1 MEQQQQQAEAALQ
14 QSAQLQQE
22 KLAHDDYQAELDR
35 INKKEIALI
44 AAESKGGLPDIDENT
59 VPDVLE
65 MSKISND
72 QTKDA
77 RDYEIKMADIQS
89 KAKQNMDKIQLE
101 RQKLQVERENQKN
114 DIEVA
119 KINAKNRASKKSK

>member
-1 MEQQQQQAEAALQ
+1 M
-14 QSAQLQQE
+14 QQE

-44 AAESKGGLPDIDENT
+44 AAEAGNGLPDIDQNT

-65 MSKISND
+65 MSKITSD
-72 QTKDA
+72 QTKA
-77 RDYEIKMADIQS
+77 AKDYEIRMADIQS
-89 KAKQNMDKIQLE
+89 KAKQSMDKIQLE